1 MNITIVPPNP
11 IEITIVE
18 PVATALTVNA
28 GSSVE
33 VSVIQSL
40 TTTGSVTTVAPENA
54 ERILKRVWN
63 NTGSTL
69 AKGKAVYVTGGHGSS
84 DLEVD
89 LADNSSGATSDG
101 TLGLVYEN
109 IANNTNGYIVTQGF
123 LQGIATNGLAGNE
136 GDKVYLGTNGDL
148 TTTRPTQP
156 DHTIAIGYLVKKAGA
171 GIGSVYVAVVR
182 GEHLEYL
189 HDVLITTPVDGQL
202 LTYDSTVGL
211 WKNIAPAGTIANLAY
226 LPNNQTF
233 TGNNTFT
240 GGLDVT
246 NATISGLVITDVSL
260 LDTTLTGI
268 GISLANKA
276 PLVHTHAIA
285 DVTGLQTDLNN
296 KAALVHTH
304 VIADVTGLQTAL
316 DGKALAGH
324 THPQSDITNLVTD
337 LSNKA
342 NISHTHLQSEVSNLV
357 SDLAGKAPV
366 VHTHAIADV
375 VNLQTALDSKISLA
389 DNLTFTGTNTFN
401 GSTSFTGSTTFTGG
415 VSSDQTTLTSTTA
428 ISGSLDLTTANI
440 TGLSSAD
447 IADWYTEGT
456 DPNSKTILRDDFIA
470 SGSETGEVGGMMW
483 QFSGVTVSGVDA
495 PSGRPG
501 VITIARTSTTG
512 VFYCGTSSVA
522 GGAHTDDIEYFC
534 FIFRDNQTD
543 TTSVRYVG
551 IGDAPTPIG
560 KFLGLRKSSGSGD
573 WFVEAFNSTPTGF
586 TAVTAFTGDT
596 NYHKVE
602 FTKIAANTWT
612 CFVDGVFKATV
623 TSTNAP
629 VGSLLP
635 FIQLNGSTTIS
646 QNLDFFS
653 MRIGATSR

>member
-11 IEITIVE
+11 IEITVVE
-18 PVATALTVNA
+18 PTATALTVNA
-28 GSSVE
+28 GSPIE
-33 VSVIQSL
+33 LTVIQSL
-40 TTTGSVTTVAPENA
+40 STTGSVTNVAAENA

-63 NTGSTL
+63 NSGSTFT
-69 AKGKAVYVTGGHGSS
+69 KGTVVYINGGHGSS
-84 DLEVD
+84 DLTIAASDYTLE
-89 LADNSSGATSDG
+89 STSTKTMG
-101 TLGLVYEN
+101 FVYED
-109 IANNTNGYIVTQGF
+109 IPNNTQGYIITEGF
-123 LQGIATNGLAGNE
+123 LQGITTNTLTGAE
-136 GDKVYLGTNGDL
+136 GSTIWLGTAGAFQSEI
-148 TTTRPTQP
+148 PASP
-156 DHTIAIGYLVKKAGA
+156 DHSVFLGYLVKKAGA
-171 GIGSVYVAVVR
+171 GVGSVYVKVQN
-182 GEHLEYL
+182 GYELPEL
-189 HDVLITTPVDGQL
+189 HDVLITTPLDGQL
-202 LTYDSTVGL
+202 LTYDGTAGL
-211 WKNIAPAGTIANLAY
+211 WKNVAPAGTIANLAY
-226 LPNNQTF
+226 LNGNQTF

-246 NATISGLVITDVSL
+246 NATITGLIIDDVTALSATISGLSTSIA
-260 LDTTLTGI
+260 GK
-268 GISLANKA
+268 ANA
-276 PLVHTHAIA
+276 IHTHVVS

-304 VIADVTGLQTAL
+304 AIADVTGLQTAL

-324 THPQSDITNLVTD
+324 THPQSDITGLVTD

-342 NISHTHLQSEVSNLV
+342 NISHTHLQSEITNLV

-366 VHTHAIADV
+366 SHTHPISDV

-401 GSTSFTGSTTFTGG
+401 GSTSFTGGLSSSTT
-415 VSSDQTTLTSTTA
+415 SLTSNTS
-428 ISGSLDLTTANI
+428 ISGSLNLTTANI
-440 TGLSSAD
+440 SGLSSAD
-447 IADWYTEGT
+447 IEDWYTEGT
-456 DPNSKTILRDDFIA
+456 NPNSKTILRDDFIA

-483 QFSGVTVSGVDA
+483 QYSGVTVGGVDA

-501 VITIARTSTTG
+501 VITITRSSTTG

-522 GGAHTDDIEYFC
+522 GVAHTDDIEYFC

-551 IGDAPTPIG
+551 IGDAPTPIA

-586 TAVTAFTGDT
+586 SPITAFTGDT

-623 TSTNAP
+623 TSTDAP